1 MRNILI
7 FSLITIVIVALNYTL
22 SKRVIDDLQDS
33 LAELQDLEV
42 SVVNMT
48 EQVNNLQGSVD
59 VVVEEVENLNA
70 SKAWT
75 INKLRNLEIFSET
88 MDTETKNLR
97 ADLADLHLLVESLDS
112 KTESEFEVL
121 SLKIDTLSTETLDTE
136 TLDTETSYESS
147 DKSFNPINQ
156 ENETTYNVS
165 NEVDKVVAEPVACP
179 QPVKNRSYSYFI
191 KNVSLKKSVA
201 FRVIYDLKD
210 GEVYNVE
217 FESNPPTNLRRPTIR
232 YLNSLYFAD
241 ATAQNCSIPFKIN
254 VD

>member
-1 MRNILI
+1 MKGENMRNILI
-7 FSLITIVIVALNYTL
+7 FSLITIVIVTL
-22 SKRVIDDLQDS
+22 SYFSFKRVTDDLQDS

-48 EQVNNLQGSVD
+48 GRVNDLQNSVN
-59 VVVEEVENLNA
+59 VVVEEVENLNK
-70 SKAWT
+70 SKSWT
-75 INKLRNLEIFSET
+75 TNKLRNLEIFAEV
-88 MDTETKNLR
+88 MDTEAKNLR
-97 ADLADLHLLVESLDS
+97 ADLADLHLSIEALAS

-121 SLKIDTLSTETLDTE
+121 SSRIEAEIVS
-136 TLDTETSYESS
+136 
-147 DKSFNPINQ
+147 
-156 ENETTYNVS
+156 ENEALADQEIETPYEVS

-191 KNVSLKKSVA
+191 QNVSLKKSVA

>member
-7 FSLITIVIVALNYTL
+7 FSLITIVFVTL
-22 SKRVIDDLQDS
+22 SYFGFKRVTDDLQNS

-59 VVVEEVENLNA
+59 VVVEEVENLNK

-75 INKLRNLEIFSET
+75 TNKLRNLEIFAEV
-88 MDTETKNLR
+88 MDTEAKNLR
-97 ADLADLHLLVESLDS
+97 ADLADLHLSVEALAS

-121 SLKIDTLSTETLDTE
+121 SSR
-136 TLDTETSYESS
+136 
-147 DKSFNPINQ
+147 INAEIVS
-156 ENETTYNVS
+156 ENEALADQEIETPYEVS
-165 NEVDKVVAEPVACP
+165 NEVDKAVTEPVACP

-191 KNVSLKKSVA
+191 QNVSLKNSAA

-217 FESNPPTNLRRPTIR
+217 FEANPPMNLRRPTIR
-232 YLNSLYFAD
+232 YLNSLYFAE
-241 ATAQNCSIPFKIN
+241 ATAQNCSMPFKIN
-254 VD
+254 VN

>member
-7 FSLITIVIVALNYTL
+7 FSLITIVFVTL
-22 SKRVIDDLQDS
+22 SYFGFKRVTDDLQNS

-48 EQVNNLQGSVD
+48 EQVNNLQNSVD
-59 VVVEEVENLNA
+59 VMVEEVENLNK

-75 INKLRNLEIFSET
+75 TNKLRNLEIFAEA
-88 MDTETKNLR
+88 MDTEAKNLR
-97 ADLADLHLLVESLDS
+97 ADLADLHLSVEALAS

-121 SLKIDTLSTETLDTE
+121 SLKIDTLTTE

-156 ENETTYNVS
+156 ENETDYNVS
-165 NEVDKVVAEPVACP
+165 NEVDKVVAEPLACP

-191 KNVSLKKSVA
+191 QNVSLKKSVA

-210 GEVYNVE
+210 GEVYNVQ

-232 YLNSLYFAD
+232 YLDSLYFAD
-241 ATAQNCSIPFKIN
+241 ATAENCSIPFKIN

>member
-7 FSLITIVIVALNYTL
+7 FSLITIVIVTL
-22 SKRVIDDLQDS
+22 SYFSFKRVTDDLQDS

-48 EQVNNLQGSVD
+48 GRVNDLQNSVN
-59 VVVEEVENLNA
+59 VMLKEVENLNA

-75 INKLRNLEIFSET
+75 TNKLRNLEIFAEA
-88 MDTETKNLR
+88 MDTEAKNLR
-97 ADLADLHLLVESLDS
+97 ADLADLHLSIEALAS

-121 SLKIDTLSTETLDTE
+121 SSRIEAEIVS
-136 TLDTETSYESS
+136 
-147 DKSFNPINQ
+147 
-156 ENETTYNVS
+156 ENEALADQEIETPYEVS

-191 KNVSLKKSVA
+191 QNVSLKKSVA

>member
-7 FSLITIVIVALNYTL
+7 FSLITIVIVTL
-22 SKRVIDDLQDS
+22 SYFSFKRVTDDLQNS

-48 EQVNNLQGSVD
+48 GRVNDLQNSVN
-59 VVVEEVENLNA
+59 VMLKEVENLNA

-75 INKLRNLEIFSET
+75 TNKLRNLEIFAEA
-88 MDTETKNLR
+88 MDTEAKNLR
-97 ADLADLHLLVESLDS
+97 ADLADLHLSVEALAS

-121 SLKIDTLSTETLDTE
+121 SSRIDAEIVS
-136 TLDTETSYESS
+136 
-147 DKSFNPINQ
+147 
-156 ENETTYNVS
+156 ENEALADQEIETPYEVS

-191 KNVSLKKSVA
+191 QNVSLKKSVA

>member
-1 MRNILI
+1 MKGGNMRNILI

-33 LAELQDLEV
+33 ISELQDLEV

-48 EQVNNLQGSVD
+48 GRVNDLQNSVD
-59 VVVEEVENLNA
+59 VMLKEVENLNA

-121 SLKIDTLSTETLDTE
+121 SLKIDTLTTETLDTE
-136 TLDTETSYESS
+136 TLDTGR
-147 DKSFNPINQ
+147 
-156 ENETTYNVS
+156 VS
-165 NEVDKVVAEPVACP
+165 
-179 QPVKNRSYSYFI
+179 
-191 KNVSLKKSVA
+191 
-201 FRVIYDLKD
+201 
-210 GEVYNVE
+210 
-217 FESNPPTNLRRPTIR
+217 
-232 YLNSLYFAD
+232 
-241 ATAQNCSIPFKIN
+241 
-254 VD
+254 